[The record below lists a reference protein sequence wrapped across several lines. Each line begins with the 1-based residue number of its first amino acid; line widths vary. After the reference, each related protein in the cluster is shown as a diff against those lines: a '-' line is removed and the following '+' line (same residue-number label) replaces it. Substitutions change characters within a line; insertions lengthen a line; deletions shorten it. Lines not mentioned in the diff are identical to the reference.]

1 MVDVGKRES
10 AANRKRKDEYEEL
23 MGHFSDPGLPVGTS
37 LILAALGS
45 CALLDAGSKQK
56 KKAAGNKRL
65 VRPSK
70 NDCVGKPGGPWRPL
84 ANGCPGVPA
93 EVA

>member
-1 MVDVGKRES
+1 
-10 AANRKRKDEYEEL
+10 

-37 LILAALGS
+37 LILAALSS

-56 KKAAGNKRL
+56 EEKAACDKRL
-65 VRPSK
+65 ARPSK
-70 NDCVGKPGGPWRPL
+70 NDCVGKPGGPLRPL
-84 ANGCPGVPA
+84 ANGCPAVPA

>member
-10 AANRKRKDEYEEL
+10 AANRKRRDEYEEL

-56 KKAAGNKRL
+56 KRL
-65 VRPSK
+65 VT
-70 NDCVGKPGGPWRPL
+70 NAWR
-84 ANGCPGVPA
+84 APA
-93 EVA
+93 KMTASENREGLGAR

>member
-56 KKAAGNKRL
+56 KKRRL
-65 VRPSK
+65 VT
-70 NDCVGKPGGPWRPL
+70 NVWR
-84 ANGCPGVPA
+84 APA
-93 EVA
+93 KMTASENREGLGAR